1 MLELDGVTAARPGF
15 RLGPVSV
22 RVSRGITGLA
32 GHNGAGKTTLMET
45 VVGILRPVSGRVLVE
60 ARAPSRRRD
69 RRAAMRDVGY
79 VPQEPRL
86 PSRATVEEALLYAAW
101 LKSVPRGELR
111 AAALR
116 AARRVDLQ
124 DKMSAT
130 AGSLSGGMRR
140 RLAVAQALVHEPAVL
155 VLDEPTVGLDP
166 AQRLAL
172 HRVLLQLGED
182 TAILLSTHLADDL
195 ARLCRQV
202 VVLRHGDV
210 AWEGDL
216 HTLPDAARNMH
227 DAVDRMLLA
236 QIGDADS

>member
-1 MLELDGVTAARPGF
+1 MT
-15 RLGPVSV
+15 
-22 RVSRGITGLA
+22 VSRGITGLA

-45 VVGILRPVSGRVLVE
+45 VVGILRPVSGRVLV
-60 ARAPSRRRD
+60 AGRAPSQRRD

-86 PSRATVEEALLYAAW
+86 PSRATVEEALLYAGW
-101 LKSVPRGELR
+101 LKNVARGELR
-111 AAALR
+111 AAAHE

-124 DKMSAT
+124 DKLSAT

-172 HRVLLQLGED
+172 HRVLLELAED
-182 TAILLSTHLADDL
+182 RAILLSTHLADDL
-195 ARLCRQV
+195 ARLCTQV
-202 VVLRHGDV
+202 VVLRDGEV

-216 HTLPDAARNMH
+216 HTLPDAAENMH
-227 DAVDRMLLA
+227 DAVDRLLLA
-236 QIGDADS
+236 QIGDVDA